1 MSVTHHISGTV
12 HHMVVICGR
21 QVYNDNISRRFFLH
35 FFKILTFWFVR
46 RVKGQK
52 MAQIKKLSLVPYI
65 SGSKDCVI
73 FIYGT
78 QLKKDNISRC
88 FFQILIFGVQ
98 GKRVKN
104 RPKSGKIVCRTPYL
118 GKHTSYRDFWYKFV
132 K

>member
-1 MSVTHHISGTV
+1 
-12 HHMVVICGR
+12 MVVICGK
-21 QVYNDNISRRFFLH
+21 QVYNDNITRHFFLH

-88 FFQILIFGVQ
+88 FFQILIFGV
-98 GKRVKN
+98 
-104 RPKSGKIVCRTPYL
+104 
-118 GKHTSYRDFWYKFV
+118 
-132 K
+132 